1 MGVNYTPS
9 QEEYKEYKSFDV
21 FFKSFV
27 LQNFPLI
34 EEDFDSLTYYQML
47 SKIVGYMKDVI
58 DNNKAIQDN
67 QEAVLEAYNELQ
79 NYVNNYFDNLDVQ
92 TEINNK
98 LDEMVQNGELQTLL
112 NSLFADLREETETRL
127 DEQNT
132 RLNNMQ
138 NQVNAVA
145 GGTPKVVT
153 STASMTDTNKIYVLS
168 TNGKWYYYNGSAWT
182 IGGDYQPA
190 STDLDSIRN
199 EIPLSTNIPNMYIKE
214 IYLENYDATRQIEL
228 RSIRKAWYDSAGDQ
242 KYHTDFTLK
251 YSDDATNATL
261 TGFGFTRNTEESA
274 LEVCE
279 QKIYPLA
286 SSTSEV
292 TGYVIIDYS
301 QLETGTRILNPSTHV
316 VLNPNK
322 YKFLPNNPSIENY
335 ITNQQISDYLPY
347 IRQKFTNIYSVGHQG
362 FGAGQNGYRG
372 NSLTGFKKGAIFG
385 FDCLECDLQ
394 VTSDNKL
401 VLNHDPTITDDNNV
415 TYTIAETTYD
425 ELRSH
430 LYGGETICSFE
441 ECLNV
446 CKTFGVDLSIDKVII
461 LYNKPEAYNLM
472 KSLIYL
478 YSMQERVY
486 FATFQMW
493 RGGETAAFQQ
503 QVAQDFPQSGLV
515 FKNED
520 ATWTTAKFD
529 IVQEDYIEQYGIK
542 KVLVGGPY
550 NTTYS
555 VANIRVAQQYPDMK
569 VGFYTI
575 DVASTYYNVAKRV
588 DWITSDRYCGRNVV
602 LISGFLN

>member
-1 MGVNYTPS
+1 MGVNYTPP
-9 QEEYKEYKSFDV
+9 QEPYKEYKSFDV

-34 EEDFDSLTYYQML
+34 EEDFDSLTYYAML

-98 LDEMVQNGELQTLL
+98 LDEMVQSGELQTLL

-153 STASMTDTNKIYVLS
+153 STTQMTDTNKIYVLS

-251 YSDDATNATL
+251 YSDDPTNATL

-286 SSTSEV
+286 ATNTEV
-292 TGYVIIDYS
+292 TGYVIIDFS

-385 FDCLECDLQ
+385 FDCLECDLA

-401 VLNHDPTITDDNNV
+401 VLNHDPTITDDDGN

-446 CKTFGVDLSIDKVII
+446 CKIFGVDLSIDHVYT
-461 LYNKPEAYNLM
+461 LLNNDTAYNLM
-472 KSLIYL
+472 KSLVYM
-478 YSMQERVY
+478 YSMQSRILL
-486 FATFQMW
+486 ATLQMW
-493 RGGETAAFQQ
+493 RGEITPAFHRKLC
-503 QVAQDFPQSGLV
+503 QDFPNATLV

-520 ATWTTAKFD
+520 TTWTNAKFD
-529 IVQEDYIEQYGIK
+529 IVQEDYIDTYHM
-542 KVLVGGPY
+542 KVMVGGPY
-550 NTTYS
+550 DTTYS
-555 VANIRVAQQYPDMK
+555 IANIRVAQQYPDMK